1 MKKIVILGVGA
12 QGSTVAKF
20 IDKDENVKK
29 IICADY
35 DEKAVKEL
43 VKELSKGEGA
53 KVDAS
58 SEESIIKVIEG
69 ADLVVNGLPLAYG
82 KNVLEACLKVGAD
95 YQDFAATEAIHE
107 DWVEGIKILYKD
119 YAKRFEEIGR
129 VALIATGS
137 APGLIL
143 VVTRDLMKHFDS
155 CDTIYNFVYEGVE
168 AKRFL
173 PFWWSPVTAMNDMA
187 ADATAFVDGKLV
199 KTIPFSLPVSR
210 KYDYLDDEVVF
221 VEHDHDEPVHIGLN
235 AEEFFK
241 GVKNVYFKYAGAGVE
256 FAKPLY
262 RAGLLSHKKEQV
274 KDVMVA
280 PFDVVLK
287 HIPAAPKYH
296 DEIKGIIEE
305 GLISDTGA
313 MVVEA
318 YGLKDGVKIKAES
331 HVSAPGLK
339 ESFEKSGLTSEMYLT
354 GQGGALFTKMLIK
367 DLITQ
372 RGLISSDMLNFD
384 QVAYYLKEAEKLN
397 IIVETKI
404 EKL

>member
-20 IDKDENVKK
+20 IDKDEDVKE
-29 IICADY
+29 IICADF
-35 DEKAVKEL
+35 DEKAVNEL
-43 VKELSKGEGA
+43 VKELTKGKGT
-53 KVDAS
+53 KVDAKC
-58 SEESIIKVIEG
+58 EESIMKAIEG

-82 KNVLEACLKVGAD
+82 KNVLEACLKVKAD

-107 DWVEGIKILYKD
+107 DWVEGIKILYTE

-199 KTIPFSLPVSR
+199 KTVPFSLPVSR

-262 RAGLLSHKKEQV
+262 RAGLLSHEKEKV
-274 KDVMVA
+274 GDVMVA

-296 DEIKGIIEE
+296 DEIKEIIEE
-305 GLISDTGA
+305 GLVSDTGA

-318 YGLKDGVKIKAES
+318 YGIKDGAKIKAES

-372 RGLISSDMLNFD
+372 RGLISSDMLNSE
-384 QVAYYLKEAEKLN
+384 QVDYYLKEAAKLD
-397 IIVETKI
+397 ITVETKI

>member
-262 RAGLLSHKKEQV
+262 RA
-274 KDVMVA
+274 
-280 PFDVVLK
+280 P
-287 HIPAAPKYH
+287 
-296 DEIKGIIEE
+296 
-305 GLISDTGA
+305 
-313 MVVEA
+313 
-318 YGLKDGVKIKAES
+318 
-331 HVSAPGLK
+331 
-339 ESFEKSGLTSEMYLT
+339 
-354 GQGGALFTKMLIK
+354 
-367 DLITQ
+367 
-372 RGLISSDMLNFD
+372 
-384 QVAYYLKEAEKLN
+384 
-397 IIVETKI
+397 
-404 EKL
+404 

>member
-20 IDKDENVKK
+20 MDNDENVKE

-35 DEKAVKEL
+35 DEKAVNEL
-43 VKELSKGEGA
+43 VKELTKGKGA
-53 KVDAS
+53 KVDAG
-58 SEESIIKVIEG
+58 SEKSIMEVIKG
-69 ADLVVNGLPLAYG
+69 ADLVVNGLPLAFG
-82 KNVLEACLKVGAD
+82 KNVLEACLKVKAD

-107 DWVEGIKILYKD
+107 DWVEGIKILYD
-119 YAKRFEEIGR
+119 EYARRFKEIGK

-137 APGLIL
+137 APGLIC
-143 VVTRDLMKHFDS
+143 VVARDLMKHFDS

-199 KTIPFSLPVSR
+199 KTVPFSLPVSR
-210 KYDYLDDEVVF
+210 KFDYLDEEVVF
-221 VEHDHDEPVHIGLN
+221 VEHDHDEPVHLGLN
-235 AEEFFK
+235 SKEFFK

-287 HIPAAPKYH
+287 HIPPAPKYH
-296 DEIKGIIEE
+296 DEIKEIIEE
-305 GLISDTGA
+305 GLVSDTGA

-318 YGLKDGVKIKAES
+318 WGIKNGEKIKAES

-384 QVAYYLKEAEKLN
+384 QVGYYLKEAEKLN
-397 IIVETKI
+397 ITVDTKI

>member
-20 IDKDENVKK
+20 IDKDEDVKE
-29 IICADY
+29 IICADF
-35 DEKAVKEL
+35 DEKAVNEL
-43 VKELSKGEGA
+43 VKELTKGKGT
-53 KVDAS
+53 KVDAKC
-58 SEESIIKVIEG
+58 EESIMKAIEG

-82 KNVLEACLKVGAD
+82 KNVLEACLKVKAD

-107 DWVEGIKILYKD
+107 DWVEGIKILYTE

-262 RAGLLSHKKEQV
+262 RAGLLSHEKEKV
-274 KDVMVA
+274 GDVMVA

-296 DEIKGIIEE
+296 DEIKEIIEE
-305 GLISDTGA
+305 GLVSDTGA

-318 YGLKDGVKIKAES
+318 YGIKDGAKIKAES

-372 RGLISSDMLNFD
+372 RGLISSDMLNSE
-384 QVAYYLKEAEKLN
+384 QVDYYLKEAAKLD
-397 IIVETKI
+397 ITVETKI